1 MSSLLP
7 LRQRTSDF
15 PAFLMETNYFLVE
28 RCWLTAGLTEVVLED
43 AGDERGSLGSLF
55 YWLASLYYFY
65 WQVCFFVS

>member
-1 MSSLLP
+1 M
-7 LRQRTSDF
+7 
-15 PAFLMETNYFLVE
+15 
-28 RCWLTAGLTEVVLED
+28 AGLTEVVLED